1 MRKIAFLFPGQG
13 SQYVGMGQDLYHGFD
28 HVREIFDRS
37 SEITGVDMTRLCFEG
52 PIEELTLTVHLQPA
66 ITTVNLSC
74 LTCLQREGVLPYV
87 VAGHSLGE
95 YSALYASN
103 ITNLE
108 DTLSLVHQRGIL
120 MHREATKYKGT
131 MKAVIGLELEAVR
144 DLVKSVENGGSL
156 AMANYNT
163 REQIVVSGEPHLVD
177 RVSEWATKKG
187 GKVIPL
193 KVSGA
198 WHSSLMQGG
207 MEEFKSFLDGITFH
221 EPDSSKIIMNLT
233 AEYERDPLTIKGYMA
248 RQFCEP
254 VLWYPIMNKM
264 INEGV
269 NTFIEVGPKKVL
281 GGLLKKT
288 IPESYDYTFYNV
300 EDRKS
305 LYNCLNEIRT

>member
-1 MRKIAFLFPGQG
+1 
-13 SQYVGMGQDLYHGFD
+13 MGQDLYHGFN
-28 HVREIFDRS
+28 HVKEIFNRA
-37 SEITGVDMTRLCFEG
+37 SEITGVDITRLCFEG
-52 PIEELTLTVHLQPA
+52 PIEELTLTVNLQPA

-74 LTCLQREGVLPYV
+74 LTCLQTEGVLPHV

-103 ITNLE
+103 VTSLE
-108 DTLSLVHQRGIL
+108 DTLRLVHQRGIL
-120 MHREATKYKGT
+120 MHREATKHRGT
-131 MKAVIGLELEAVR
+131 MRAVRGLELEAVR
-144 DLVKSVENGGSL
+144 DLVKSVENDGSL
-156 AMANYNT
+156 AIANYNA

-177 RVSEWATKKG
+177 RVSEGATKNG

-207 MEEFKSFLDGITFH
+207 VEEFKSLLDRIAFH
-221 EPDSSKIIMNLT
+221 EPEYKIIMNLT
-233 AEYERDPLTIKGYMA
+233 ADYERNPSTIKGYMA

-264 INEGV
+264 INEEI

-288 IPESYDYTFYNV
+288 VPEGYNYTFYNV
-300 EDRKS
+300 EDRKG
-305 LYNCLNEIRT
+305 LYNCLDEIRT